1 MAAQN
6 KIALITG
13 ANRGIGLETARQLG
27 EQGYTVLVAARS
39 QSKAEGAVTELKSQ
53 GIERAVP
60 LALDV
65 SDDASVQAAAKEV
78 TEKFGKLD
86 ALVNNAGVI
95 IGEEFFGNS
104 VSNVTLDAIEETF
117 DVNLL
122 GVIRTTRAFLPLLK
136 QSDAGRIVNLTSILG
151 SLTLHATKD
160 SPIYNSKAFAYNA
173 SKAALNMYTIHLAH
187 ELAETTIKVNAAH
200 PGWVQTDMGGEQAP
214 MDIVEGAKTSVALA
228 TLGEDGPSG
237 AYIHLGETLPW

>member
-27 EQGYTVLVAARS
+27 QQGYTVLVAARS
-39 QSKAEGAVTELKSQ
+39 LEKAEGAVTELKTQ

-65 SDDASVQAAAKEV
+65 SDDASVQAAAAEV

-86 ALVNNAGVI
+86 ALVNNAGI
-95 IGEEFFGNS
+95 ISGEEFFGNS
-104 VSNVTLDAIEETF
+104 VADVALDAIEETF

-122 GVIRTTRAFLPLLK
+122 GVIRTTRAFLPLLEK
-136 QSDAGRIVNLTSILG
+136 SDAGRIVNLTSILG
-151 SLTLHATKD
+151 SLTLHATED
-160 SPIYNSKAFAYNA
+160 SPIYNSKSFAYNA

-187 ELAETTIKVNAAH
+187 ALADTSIKVNAAH

-214 MDIVEGAKTSVALA
+214 MDIVKGAKTSVDLA

-237 AYIHLGETLPW
+237 AYIHLGDTLPW

>member
-27 EQGYTVLVAARS
+27 QQGYTVLVAARS
-39 QSKAEGAVTELKSQ
+39 LEKAEGAVTELKTQ

-65 SDDASVQAAAKEV
+65 SDDASVQAAAAEV

-86 ALVNNAGVI
+86 ALVNNAGI
-95 IGEEFFGNS
+95 ITGEEFFGNS
-104 VSNVTLDAIEETF
+104 VADVALDAIEETF

-122 GVIRTTRAFLPLLK
+122 GVIRTTRAFLPLLEK
-136 QSDAGRIVNLTSILG
+136 SDAGRIVNLTSILG
-151 SLTLHATKD
+151 SLTLHATED
-160 SPIYNSKAFAYNA
+160 SPIYNSKSFAYNA
-173 SKAALNMYTIHLAH
+173 SKAALNIYTIHLAH
-187 ELAETTIKVNAAH
+187 ALADTSIKVNAAH

-214 MDIVEGAKTSVALA
+214 MDIVQGAKTSVDLA

-237 AYIHLGETLPW
+237 AYIHLGDTLPW

>member
-27 EQGYTVLVAARS
+27 QQGYTVLVAARS
-39 QSKAEGAVTELKSQ
+39 LEKAEGAVTELKTQ

-65 SDDASVQAAAKEV
+65 SDDASVQAAAAEV

-86 ALVNNAGVI
+86 ALVNNAGI
-95 IGEEFFGNS
+95 ITGEEFFGNS
-104 VSNVTLDAIEETF
+104 VADVALDAIEETF

-122 GVIRTTRAFLPLLK
+122 GVIRTTRAFLPLLEK
-136 QSDAGRIVNLTSILG
+136 SDAGRIVNLTSILG
-151 SLTLHATKD
+151 SLTLHATED
-160 SPIYNSKAFAYNA
+160 SPIYNSKSFAYNA

-187 ELAETTIKVNAAH
+187 ALADTSIKVNAAH

-214 MDIVEGAKTSVALA
+214 MDIVQGAKTSVDLA

-237 AYIHLGETLPW
+237 AYIHLGDTLPW